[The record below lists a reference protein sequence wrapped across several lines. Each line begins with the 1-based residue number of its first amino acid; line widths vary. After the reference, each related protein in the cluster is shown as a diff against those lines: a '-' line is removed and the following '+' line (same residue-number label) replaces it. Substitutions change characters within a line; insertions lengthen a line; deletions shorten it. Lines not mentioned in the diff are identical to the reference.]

1 MSRIAVL
8 VCVLMSVVS
17 AEPTVRAES
26 MNLLIIQT
34 DEHNFRTLG
43 CYRDTLPDD
52 LAFVWGKDAVVETPA
67 IDSIAARGAI
77 CTSFYATSPVCT
89 PSRAAFF
96 TGRYPHNTGSY
107 QNDRPLRNDMV
118 TFAESLRQNGYATGY
133 AGKWH
138 LDGSG
143 KPQWAPNRQFG
154 FADNRFMFNRGHWK
168 KFVLTVDGPR
178 VGSRN
183 AKKQPDYKLNGADEK
198 TFSTDWLTDRAI
210 EFVQEN
216 SDKPFCY
223 HLSLPDPHGPNTV
236 RPPYDEAFA
245 DTPVRPPATFA
256 AKSTPDWLGS
266 GDKNRSLKFNASLMQ
281 TYFGMVKCID
291 DNVARILATLDEL
304 NLTDR
309 TIVVF
314 TSDHGDLCFEHG
326 RLNKGNPYEGS
337 AKIPMIIAAPGKIP
351 AGTRVDQALG
361 TVDFAPTVLALL
373 GQSGASGMEGRD
385 ASGLLRGE
393 TGLDWNDV
401 TFMRSASAK
410 PAWMAAISDR
420 HKLIVSVSGTP
431 WLLDLDQDPNE
442 LENHIADPDQQAA
455 AQSLARE
462 LLTYGDKTQDPQL
475 VSGPLREKLESMLT
489 P

>member
-1 MSRIAVL
+1 MTRMIVLLWIGLAV
-8 VCVLMSVVS
+8 SS
-17 AEPTVRAES
+17 ANAQS

-43 CYRDTLPDD
+43 CYRETLPDD
-52 LAFVWGKDAVVETPA
+52 QAFIWGNEAVVETPA

-96 TGRYPHNTGSY
+96 TGRYPQNTGSF

-118 TFAESLRQNGYATGY
+118 TFAETLRRGGYATGY

-143 KPQWAPNRQFG
+143 KPQWGPQRQFG

-168 KFVLTVDGPR
+168 KFELTVDGPR

-183 AKKQPDYKLNGADEK
+183 AKGQPDYKLASADDK
-198 TFSTDWLTDRAI
+198 TFSTDWLMDRAI
-210 EFVQEN
+210 DFVKKNADQ
-216 SDKPFCY
+216 PFCY
-223 HLSLPDPHGPNTV
+223 HLSLPDPHGPDTV
-236 RPPYDEAFA
+236 RPPYDSVYA
-245 DTPVRPPATFA
+245 DTPIRAPLTFA
-256 AKSTPDWLGS
+256 ANSNPGWAGNA
-266 GDKNRSLKFNASLMQ
+266 GKNRSLKFNASLMQ
-281 TYFGMVKCID
+281 SYFGMVKCID
-291 DNVARILATLDEL
+291 DNVARMLTTLDDL

-309 TIVVF
+309 AIVVF

-326 RLNKGNPYEGS
+326 RLNKGNPYEAS

-361 TVDFAPTVLALL
+361 TVDFAPTVLSLL
-373 GQSGASGMEGRD
+373 EQEGSDAMEGRD
-385 ASGLLRGE
+385 ASGLLVGE
-393 TGLDWNDV
+393 TVGDWKDV
-401 TFMRSASAK
+401 TFVRSASSK
-410 PAWMAAISDR
+410 PAWMAAVSDR
-420 HKLIVSVSGTP
+420 YKLVISVSEEP
-431 WLLDLDQDPNE
+431 WLLDLEQDPDE
-442 LENHIADPDQQAA
+442 LNNHFDNPDHQAVA
-455 AQSLARE
+455 RSLAQD
-462 LLTYGDKTQDPQL
+462 LLTYGDQTKDPQL
-475 VSGPLREKLESMLT
+475 MSGPLRAQLESVAA